1 MSNSTARVL
10 TSVEYC
16 LLFIRALSQ
25 SFRSPTIP
33 GRFTNLTK
41 NDDDDDDDD
50 AKEEEPAHH
59 SDDIDSKSDSDD
71 SGVEKEPSNEELE
84 SIESALHQ
92 ELLNS
97 SQDQGGF

>member
-1 MSNSTARVL
+1 MTQAILSPINS
-10 TSVEYC
+10 
-16 LLFIRALSQ
+16 
-25 SFRSPTIP
+25 
-33 GRFTNLTK
+33 GRFNLTK